1 MTHVMHATRQSPQQG
16 FHHDGVIV
24 GDPGGL
30 SQPSVRCATRSLL
43 SPETIAVFAGSGM
56 AVVFA
61 VAAGAPVSMLL
72 PCALLGV
79 LIGAW
84 RCSAVVGAAALGAV
98 WICSALQ
105 SHQAADW
112 DDVRRGE
119 RVLAAVQF
127 PGLVNH
133 SDTGWHAD
141 ADLQVLNSLRPH
153 EPVRRARIG
162 ASNTTLLAP
171 RPGERWQLVLSL
183 REPRAQLNPGA
194 VDMERVYYAAGI
206 TALGTV
212 RASPLNERM
221 APARG
226 AWLARARQQ
235 LAEWV
240 AAAGSDRDAD
250 ALFLALAAG
259 ITAGFS
265 PDDWRVFN
273 ATGTTHLIA
282 ISGTHVT
289 GLAAMLYLLAA
300 ACWRLLASCGYR
312 TARDHFAAA
321 LALLGAFAYALFAGF
336 SVPTQRTLVMLCVW
350 RLARGGARHVGAL
363 QTLALALLAVL
374 MVDPFAPLSAGFWLS
389 FGAMAVLLWQFQT
402 SSAARRRPLLWL
414 KDYVRSQWAVTWAL
428 APLTAMIFGSV
439 PIAGLWV
446 NLLAIPV
453 FTFLLVP
460 LALCGSLLLWAW
472 PAAGAWSLGVFTA
485 LHGLLATGL
494 DAAAAGAWALWHLP
508 EGGWQ
513 VLGLALAA
521 CCLLPLWPWQ
531 TRALALALCA
541 ALLAAGAARA
551 VRDRPVAQL
560 LALESGNGL
569 AIIVRTRGHAVVVD
583 TGDSWHSRGSAAA
596 QKLVPALRALGV
608 SAVDMLVLGP
618 ATADRGAGVAQLTK
632 AMPVREL
639 IAPPGW
645 HAGPLAL
652 LPCAHRQ
659 WQWEAARLEL
669 HRAGEACA
677 LHVRVA
683 GQGWWIVHTA
693 RPDDEI
699 ALAQVLRRRPLVGAA
714 GRTQVLVLRR
724 GAVRVGPN
732 HPLWSLLRPQSVIAA
747 GRGNGLKTPPAA
759 QLWRTGEHGALR
771 LAVFADGRAA
781 WRSQRDDS
789 SHWPWRRP
797 GAEPGP

>member
-1 MTHVMHATRQSPQQG
+1 
-16 FHHDGVIV
+16 
-24 GDPGGL
+24 
-30 SQPSVRCATRSLL
+30 
-43 SPETIAVFAGSGM
+43 M

-61 VAAGAPVSMLL
+61 VAAGAVVSMLL
-72 PCALLGV
+72 PCALLGL

-84 RCSAVVGAAALGAV
+84 RRSTVAGAAALGAV
-98 WICSALQ
+98 WICSALRN
-105 SHQAADW
+105 HQAADW
-112 DDVRRGE
+112 ADARRGE
-119 RVLAAVQF
+119 RVLAAVEF
-127 PGLVNH
+127 PGLVTR
-133 SDTGWHAD
+133 SGTGWHAD
-141 ADLQVLNSLRPH
+141 AELRVLNSLRPH
-153 EPVRRARIG
+153 EPERRVRIS
-162 ASNTTLLAP
+162 ASDAVLLAP
-171 RPGERWQLVLSL
+171 QPGERWQLVLSL
-183 REPRAQLNPGA
+183 RDPRAQLNPGA

-206 TALGTV
+206 TALGAV
-212 RASPLNERM
+212 RASPLNQRL

-240 AAAGSDRDAD
+240 SAAGSDRDAD

-265 PDDWRVFN
+265 ADDWRVFN

-289 GLAAMLYLLAA
+289 GLAAMLYFLAA
-300 ACWRLLASCGYR
+300 ACWRLLARCGYR
-312 TARDHFAAA
+312 TARDHFAAT

-336 SVPTQRTLVMLCVW
+336 SVPTQRTLLMLCVW

-374 MVDPFAPLSAGFWLS
+374 VVDPLAPLSAGFWLS
-389 FGAMAVLLWQFQT
+389 FGAMAVLLWQFPT
-402 SSAARRRPLLWL
+402 ASAAARRPLHWL
-414 KDYVRSQWAVTWAL
+414 RDYLRSQWAVTWAL
-428 APLTAMIFGSV
+428 APLTALVFGSV

-472 PAAGAWSLGVFTA
+472 PVAGAWSLGIFAA
-485 LHGLLATGL
+485 LHGVLATGL
-494 DAAAAGAWALWHLP
+494 DAAAAGSWALWHLP
-508 EGGWQ
+508 EAGWPAI
-513 VLGLALAA
+513 GLLLAA

-531 TRALALALCA
+531 TRTLALALCA
-541 ALLAAGAARA
+541 ALLAAGAART
-551 VRDRPVAQL
+551 VHDRPVAQL

-608 SAVDMLVLGP
+608 SAVDMLVLGR

-652 LPCAHRQ
+652 APCAHRQ
-659 WQWEAARLEL
+659 WQWEAVRLEL
-669 HRAGEACA
+669 HQAGEACA

-683 GQGWWIVHTA
+683 GQSWWIVHTA

-699 ALAQVLRRRPLVGAA
+699 ALAQALRLQSLAGAA

-724 GAVRVGPN
+724 GAVRAGPN
-732 HPLWSLLRPQSVIAA
+732 HPLWSLLRPQWVIAA
-747 GRGNGLKTPPAA
+747 GRGSSLKTPAIA
-759 QLWRTGEHGALR
+759 QLRRTGDHGALR
-771 LAVFADGRAA
+771 ITIFADGRSA
-781 WRSQRDDS
+781 WNLQREDTS
-789 SHWPWRRP
+789 RWPWRRP
-797 GAEPGP
+797 SAESGP

>member
-1 MTHVMHATRQSPQQG
+1 
-16 FHHDGVIV
+16 
-24 GDPGGL
+24 
-30 SQPSVRCATRSLL
+30 
-43 SPETIAVFAGSGM
+43 M

-61 VAAGAPVSMLL
+61 VAAGASVSMLL

-84 RCSAVVGAAALGAV
+84 RRSAVVGAAALGAL

-105 SHQAADW
+105 GHQARDW
-112 DDVRRGE
+112 GEARRGE

-127 PGLVNH
+127 PGLVNR

-141 ADLQVLNSLRPH
+141 ADLQVVNSLRPG
-153 EPVRRARIG
+153 EPVRRVRIS
-162 ASNTTLLAP
+162 ASNATLLAP
-171 RPGERWQLVLSL
+171 RSGERWQLVLSL

-212 RASPLNERM
+212 RASPLNRRL
-221 APARG
+221 ASARG

-235 LAEWV
+235 LVQWV
-240 AAAGSDRDAD
+240 SAAGSDRDAD

-259 ITAGFS
+259 ITEGFS

-282 ISGTHVT
+282 ISGSHVT
-289 GLAAMLYLLAA
+289 GLAAMLYFLAA
-300 ACWRLLASCGYR
+300 ACWRLLARCGCG
-312 TARDHFAAA
+312 TARDHFAATV
-321 LALLGAFAYALFAGF
+321 ALLAAFAYALFAGF
-336 SVPTQRTLVMLCVW
+336 SVPTQRTLLMLCVW

-374 MVDPFAPLSAGFWLS
+374 MVDPLAPLSAGFWLS

-402 SSAARRRPLLWL
+402 ASAAPRRPLQWL

-446 NLLAIPV
+446 NLLAIPL

-460 LALCGSLLLWAW
+460 LVLGGSLLLWAW
-472 PAAGAWSLGVFTA
+472 PVAGAWSLGIFTTM
-485 LHGLLATGL
+485 HDLLAAGL
-494 DAAAAGAWALWHLP
+494 DAAAASAWALWHLP
-508 EGGWQ
+508 EGAWPAF
-513 VLGLALAA
+513 GLLLAA
-521 CCLLPLWPWQ
+521 CCLLPSWPWQ
-531 TRALALALCA
+531 TRTLALALCA
-541 ALLAAGAARA
+541 ALLAAGAAQA

-583 TGDSWHSRGSAAA
+583 TGDSWHSRGSVAA

-608 SAVDMLVLGP
+608 SAVDMLVLGR

-652 LPCAHRQ
+652 VPCAHRQ

-669 HRAGEACA
+669 RRAGESCA
-677 LHVRVA
+677 LHVLVA

-699 ALAQVLRRRPLVGAA
+699 ALAQALRLLPLAEA
-714 GRTQVLVLRR
+714 PERTQVLVLRR
-724 GAVRVGPN
+724 GAVRAGPS
-732 HPLWSLLRPQSVIAA
+732 HPLWGLLQPQWVIAA
-747 GRGNGLKTPPAA
+747 GRGNGLKTPSTA
-759 QLWRTGEHGALR
+759 QVWRTGDHGALH
-771 LAVFADGRAA
+771 LAVFAGGRTA
-781 WRSQRDDS
+781 WSSQREDS
-789 SHWPWRRP
+789 SQWPWRRP